1 MEGVKG
7 RHSFI
12 EGIGNT
18 LVFLHIAIGFSRFG
32 RIFACFVGNPG
43 IVELNE
49 GQFVQGFTDTR
60 HNSKGRRKKVVKPP
74 LNIGNNIVEG
84 RSNIGSTSPQSV
96 PDTQGDICHGQ
107 AKVFEEGNY
116 HHDSATNHTEAA
128 ICNSGELG
136 NCRTRRIDC
145 RNYGDNQKDN
155 PCKGASQKRRI

>member
-1 MEGVKG
+1 M
-7 RHSFI
+7 
-12 EGIGNT
+12 
-18 LVFLHIAIGFSRFG
+18 
-32 RIFACFVGNPG
+32 
-43 IVELNE
+43 
-49 GQFVQGFTDTR
+49 
-60 HNSKGRRKKVVKPP
+60 
-74 LNIGNNIVEG
+74 EG
-84 RSNIGSTSPQSV
+84 RSDIGSTSPQSV

-136 NCRTRRIDC
+136 NCRIRRIDC